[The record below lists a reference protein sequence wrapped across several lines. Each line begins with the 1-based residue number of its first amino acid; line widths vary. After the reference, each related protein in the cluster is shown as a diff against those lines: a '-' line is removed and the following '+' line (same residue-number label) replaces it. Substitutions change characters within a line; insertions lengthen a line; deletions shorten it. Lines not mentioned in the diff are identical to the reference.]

1 MYLSWL
7 WLLKSDLLFLVS
19 QVLELGALSK
29 LMKMV
34 KSSFIEEAVK
44 ALYTVSSLI
53 RNNLAGQEMFY
64 VEAGDLMLQVTTE

>member
-34 KSSFIEEAVK
+34 KSSFVEEAVK
-44 ALYTVSSLI
+44 ALYAVSSLI

>member
-7 WLLKSDLLFLVS
+7 WFLISDLLFFLS

-44 ALYTVSSLI
+44 ALYTVSALI
-53 RNNLAGQEMFY
+53 RNNLAGQEMFNA
-64 VEAGDLMLQVTTE
+64 EAGDLMLQVTTL

>member
-1 MYLSWL
+1 M
-7 WLLKSDLLFLVS
+7 
-19 QVLELGALSK
+19 ELGALSK
-29 LMKMV
+29 LMEMV
-34 KSSFIEEAVK
+34 KSSFVEEAVK